1 MARLKTHIRVS
12 AILRRAQGAGAFAA
26 VLRRGDSDAGALWVI
41 VRQGQGL
48 TRYTEQMA
56 MSGAREWYQDGPFDE
71 VEMTLRTNKAVDRD
85 PDIWIVEVEDAEGR
99 AFFDGETAKPV
110 DAKAAAAEAATKALF
125 RGR

>member
-1 MARLKTHIRVS
+1 MARLKTEIRVS
-12 AILRRAQGAGAFAA
+12 AILRRAQASGAFAA
-26 VLRRGDSDAGALWVI
+26 VLRRGDPDAGALWVI
-41 VRQGQGL
+41 VRRGGEL

-71 VEMTLRTNKAVDRD
+71 TEMGLRTNKAVDRD

-99 AFFDGETAKPV
+99 AFLDGEIAKQET
-110 DAKAAAAEAATKALF
+110 AAESAAKALF